1 MGLNFH
7 IYKSRLDETFL
18 FLTVIVNN
26 LQLSWRVREMGSE
39 NVKIMSLFKSQMSRK
54 YYLKEDSLDQCF
66 SALRSQVTRYFLG
79 SVDVIYQRTVNSDN
93 PVVFCDC
100 I

>member
-18 FLTVIVNN
+18 FLAVIVNN

-54 YYLKEDSLDQCF
+54 YYLKEDIDGTSGFVFPNYF
-66 SALRSQVTRYFLG
+66 SKYA
-79 SVDVIYQRTVNSDN
+79 I
-93 PVVFCDC
+93 
-100 I
+100 